1 MKTGSWKIN
10 GRGRDPP
17 STEDRSFIQ
26 ILSGENVIAGVFDGH
41 SGSFTVDFVLKF
53 LPGKL
58 AELVRTAENNEQKI
72 RNGLSK
78 IFIELDKSIAQQ
90 GALYYRDSGSTATV
104 AIITATHC
112 YFAFIGDS
120 PAFIFN
126 PDTGA
131 VITSIGKHDP
141 TSPEEYSRI
150 IRNSGHVTHDKGDVA
165 RVNGMLAVARAFGD
179 FSMKFANPKVP
190 EWDKDWAKDF
200 CVVADPEIVVIPR
213 PAKGVLAICSDGLV
227 ELANPMGEE
236 FRPIPEVAKRI
247 HAHLTGHNG
256 DLSTVAKNVIAEQ
269 VKEFTSNPEEYDG
282 DDIALVLID
291 FSKRV
296 MIKGGGAKPAI
307 AQATTRKARKLRGVT
322 GKNRK
327 QLPKTFTI

>member
-26 ILSGENVIAGVFDGH
+26 ILSGENIIAGVLDGH

-72 RNGLSK
+72 RSGLRT
-78 IFIELDKSIAQQ
+78 IFIELDKSIAKQ
-90 GALYYRDSGSTATV
+90 GPLYYRDSGSTTTV
-104 AIITATHC
+104 AIITTTHC

-131 VITSIGKHDP
+131 VITSIGKHEP
-141 TSPEEYSRI
+141 SSPEEYARI
-150 IRNSGHVTHDKGDVA
+150 IKNGGHVTHDTGDVA

-179 FSMKFANPKVP
+179 FSMKFANHRVP
-190 EWDKDWAKDF
+190 EWDKDWTKDF

-247 HAHLTGHNG
+247 HAQLHHG
-256 DLSTVAKNVIAEQ
+256 DLSIVAKSVIEGQ
-269 VKEFTSNPEEYDG
+269 VKEFTDNPEEYDG
-282 DDIALVLID
+282 DDIAIVLVD

-296 MIKGGGAKPAI
+296 MVKAGGAKPVI
-307 AQATTRKARKLRGVT
+307 GQGTTRKARKMRGVT